1 MKKNNLKQTVLLDGS
16 AVADEYSVEMFPTVF
31 FIDRDG
37 NVAEVLVGAEGPRSL
52 ERGTRKILRGS

>member
-1 MKKNNLKQTVLLDGS
+1 MVLLDGS
-16 AVADEYSVEMFPTVF
+16 AVANDYNVELYPTVF